1 MQNYNNFGKYRY
13 TFVSLTC
20 FLTILWHFGIKF
32 YVKDG
37 LETVGT
43 VPAVRLVFE
52 YYRNKLLMFE

>member
-37 LETVGT
+37 LKQQNESRGP
-43 VPAVRLVFE
+43 VPMSHIVLE
-52 YYRNKLLMFE
+52 GIY